1 MCECER
7 ITGIGVG
14 GLHRGDLLPEA
25 EVPAEVG
32 AQEAQGAEVVE
43 VEAQGGVASPR
54 IRHQIHRVGRHFQF
68 IIYIL
73 FQLGNLL
80 NETEATQDRGT
91 GDSVFSSSNSIAR
104 TYSYTQLHNI
114 WHLVVLNVYSGRD
127 QAARQNHRRARRL
140 SVAISFLLD
149 QEASPEY

>member
-14 GLHRGDLLPEA
+14 GLHRGDRLPEA

-91 GDSVFSSSNSIAR
+91 GNSVFFFPI
-104 TYSYTQLHNI
+104 QLPAHILMHNFTI
-114 WHLVVLNVYSGRD
+114 FGTWW
-127 QAARQNHRRARRL
+127 
-140 SVAISFLLD
+140 F
-149 QEASPEY
+149 

>member
-14 GLHRGDLLPEA
+14 GLHRGDHLPEA

-54 IRHQIHRVGRHFQF
+54 IRHQIHR
-68 IIYIL
+68 
-73 FQLGNLL
+73 LGNLL
-80 NETEATQDRGT
+80 NETEAIQDRGT
-91 GDSVFSSSNSIAR
+91 
-104 TYSYTQLHNI
+104 
-114 WHLVVLNVYSGRD
+114 GRD

-140 SVAISFLLD
+140 FANFLL
-149 QEASPEY
+149 A